1 MMRTSLLAAVIVVL
15 TTLSWTQTSTT
26 ALRGT
31 VTDASGASV
40 VGANVTLSD
49 LARATQ
55 RTATT
60 GSAGEYEFLQLQP
73 GTYELTVG
81 KPGFRSYTQKN
92 LQLLVS
98 TPAMANVVLTVGA
111 VSESVEVTAEG
122 ALVNTTDASLGNA
135 FSERQVRE
143 LPMEGRNVPDLLT
156 LQAGVTYTGNRAD
169 VDRDVDT
176 RSGSVNGS
184 HSDQSNITSMVS
196 TSMTR

>member
-1 MMRTSLLAAVIVVL
+1 MMRTSLLAAVLVVVS
-15 TTLSWTQTSTT
+15 TLSWTQTSTT

-40 VGANVTLSD
+40 VAANVTLSD
-49 LARATQ
+49 LARGTQ

-81 KPGFRSYTQKN
+81 KAGFRSYAQKN

-98 TPAMANVVLTVGA
+98 TPATANVVLTVGA

-122 ALVNTTDASLGNA
+122 ALVNTTDATLGNA
-135 FSERQVRE
+135 FSERQVKE

-156 LQAGVTYTGNRAD
+156 LQAGVTYTGNRTD

-176 RSGSVNGS
+176 RS
-184 HSDQSNITSMVS
+184 
-196 TSMTR
+196 